1 MEMTKE
7 EVCQNWGYENSWEF
21 MKPDDPKRL
30 RWLEAKKRHAQMEKE
45 DPEHHKLVVC
55 TDTIRGDHHRQC
67 SCGFAYAWDS
77 SD

>member
-45 DPEHHKLVVC
+45 YPEHHKLVVC
-55 TDTIRGDHHRQC
+55 TDTIRGDHHRRC

>member
-7 EVCQNWGYENSWEF
+7 EVCQNWGYENSYSFLNE
-21 MKPDDPKRL
+21 DDAKTK

-55 TDTIRGDHHRQC
+55 TDTIRGDHHRRC
-67 SCGFAYAWDS
+67 SCGFSYAWDS